1 MCGRSPCDDRWE
13 EEGEEDGKA
22 VIVHHSSLREKK
34 IRGAVKIVVEHV
46 LRVRMAYVA
55 IF

>member
-1 MCGRSPCDDRWE
+1 MADLYLYGLKP
-13 EEGEEDGKA
+13 A
-22 VIVHHSSLREKK
+22 LILPV